1 MISKS
6 GIQLS
11 IALVFGAVSVASAQ
25 NLDQARAL
33 LHAGADDAAIRT
45 EVRVLQ
51 QLDEDD
57 FLVEVDGIR
66 IILDLDK
73 AVLRNLTIG
82 GIYEVI
88 GELEKIR
95 GEKYGVAV

>member
-1 MISKS
+1 MKRDTVRITSTMISKS

-33 LHAGADDAAIRT
+33 LHTGADDAAIRT
-45 EVRVLQ
+45 EVRVIE

-57 FLVEVDGIR
+57 FLVEVDGVR
-66 IILDLDK
+66 
-73 AVLRNLTIG
+73 
-82 GIYEVI
+82 
-88 GELEKIR
+88 
-95 GEKYGVAV
+95 